1 MEKEKKTSEG
11 KPQETSTEVSPLK
24 SDGKTTLLSKVNKDL
39 IVPKLSFFFFFM
51 GFGAFLPYLGVY
63 YKQLWLN
70 ARETGI
76 LLGIRPFIKMLF
88 SPVWGIITDYFRK
101 PKTILLLSIFGS
113 LIAHWSQSIVSPF
126 DLPCYPENTSSVVER
141 KNEPIPGIAKSLDLQ
156 INSLKNQHFKREF
169 NSSPLGYQSITAG
182 ESIARSM
189 EQKRMAPENRKLEKR
204 SSNYKHP
211 ENESRKDGQD
221 IDFHV
226 KDNPQRPNKQRDS
239 NLVFSDKDFAEL
251 FENFE
256 TPKKSTEEDREQT
269 EEERAENVPGNGG
282 GAEYIES
289 LPRTI
294 MTKNKKIKSPKPKTD
309 FRIRDNKKIFII
321 LLVLITFGE
330 MVAAPA
336 PMLTDSGTLTL
347 LSGREH
353 EYGKQRLFG
362 SLGWGTGALI
372 AGAVVTA
379 FHYCPYSDNIN
390 YVPIFYV
397 FAVAMLMDLCV
408 SAFFKFESDDSEKDV
423 DSKSKGCIMGL
434 KLFANVKNAAFVFVL
449 FFCGLSHR

>member
-1 MEKEKKTSEG
+1 MGKAEKNDDKSQKASSELAPF
-11 KPQETSTEVSPLK
+11 KADDETSR
-24 SDGKTTLLSKVNKDL
+24 LLCKVNKDL
-39 IVPKLSFFFFFM
+39 IVPKMSFFFFFM
-51 GFGAFLPYLGVY
+51 AFGAFLPYLGVY

-88 SPVWGIITDYFRK
+88 SPVWGMITDHFRK
-101 PKTILLLSIFGS
+101 PKLILLVSIFGS
-113 LIAHWSQSIVSPF
+113 LLAHWSQSIVSPF
-126 DLPCYPENTSSVVER
+126 ELPCYPENTTTVSGKGGLV
-141 KNEPIPGIAKSLDLQ
+141 IPGIAKSLELGMDSPKDLSIKEEQ
-156 INSLKNQHFKREF
+156 FSRIALD
-169 NSSPLGYQSITAG
+169 YQSITAG
-182 ESIARSM
+182 QSIAESKEKGQFEHQRIGKGPPK
-189 EQKRMAPENRKLEKR
+189 EKATGRKPETGKKNLNFHEGD
-204 SSNYKHP
+204 
-211 ENESRKDGQD
+211 SR
-221 IDFHV
+221 
-226 KDNPQRPNKQRDS
+226 NPNSQRES
-239 NLVFSDKDFAEL
+239 NLVFSDKDFSDLFGGFEPAERSTDEQRNHEDL
-251 FENFE
+251 ENTSSKDNTNF
-256 TPKKSTEEDREQT
+256 
-269 EEERAENVPGNGG
+269 
-282 GAEYIES
+282 IES
-289 LPRTI
+289 HLRTI

-321 LLVLITFGE
+321 LLVLIIFGE

-362 SLGWGTGALI
+362 SLGWGTGALL

-397 FAVAMLMDLCV
+397 FAVAMFLDLCV
-408 SAFFKFESDDSEKDV
+408 TSFFKFDSEKI
-423 DSKSKGCIMGL
+423 SKDAVSESKGCIQGL
-434 KLFANVKNAAFVFVL
+434 KLFGNVKNAGFVFVL